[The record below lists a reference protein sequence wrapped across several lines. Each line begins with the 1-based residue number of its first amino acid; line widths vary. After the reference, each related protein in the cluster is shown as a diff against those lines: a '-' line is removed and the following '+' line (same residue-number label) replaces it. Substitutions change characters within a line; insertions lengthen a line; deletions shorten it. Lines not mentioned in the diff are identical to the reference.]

1 MGHGNSNKLYITH
14 AEHTGVAGGQ
24 HSASSSGYRAKA
36 TGSDLQQ
43 LPFDCCALSLQP
55 FENPVVVREPD
66 GTGNVFDLM
75 NIIPW
80 VKKHGTNPVT
90 GKPLASGDLLR
101 LHYHKNPTT
110 GQYHDPVT
118 FKPFNEHSHI
128 VALGTTG
135 NVFSWDTIDTLCIKT
150 KAWRDLVD
158 DSAFKRSDIITL
170 QDPHHVE
177 KRRVANFD
185 HVLKPEEKGKDEAID
200 KPKPAAVVAGPRK
213 SQQAYNAAGYTNN
226 AASASLTSTASELTT
241 TNTQLL
247 IDEEEFMFEQIS
259 AVTKEK
265 DRARMKAYVRMM
277 TNMGGSLNLE
287 LHCDRAPK
295 TCYNFLT
302 LARRGYYDG
311 CTFHRLIPG
320 FMVQGGDPLGTG
332 KGGESCWGTPFR
344 DEWDV
349 KGAYKHDAR
358 GVVSMANHGAATNG
372 SQFFITFKAT
382 PHLDKKHTVFG
393 KLVGGEDVLDR
404 IEAVPTKK
412 GTDTPLSAIKITGI
426 EIFQDPFEEYKA
438 RLKRKLDRQAER
450 ASEKA
455 APKEDDR
462 TTWFGTKLGEKGQGL
477 DLSGVG
483 VGRYLKRAAET
494 PLEKG
499 EAPEKKKQKT
509 LGFGDFSSW

>member
-14 AEHTGVAGGQ
+14 AEHTGAAGGQ
-24 HSASSSGYRAKA
+24 HTASSSGFRAKP

-43 LPFDCCALSLQP
+43 LPFDSCALSLQP
-55 FENPVVVREPD
+55 FDNPVVVREPD

-75 NIIPW
+75 NIVPW
-80 VKKHGTNPVT
+80 IKRHRTNPVT
-90 GKPLASGDLLR
+90 GKPLSTAQLLK
-101 LHYHKNPTT
+101 LHYHRNPTT

-128 VALGTTG
+128 VAIATSG
-135 NVFSWDTIDTLCIKT
+135 NVFSWDTVDTLCVKT

-158 DSAFKRSDIITL
+158 DTTFKRADIITL
-170 QDPHHVE
+170 QDPHNVE
-177 KRRVANFD
+177 QRRVANFE
-185 HVLKPEEKGKDEAID
+185 HVQRPEERGKDKTLE
-200 KPKPAAVVAGPRK
+200 KPKPAAVIAAPRK
-213 SQQAYNAAGYTNN
+213 KQEAYNAAGYTNN
-226 AASASLTSTASELTT
+226 AASASLTSTSSDLATANS
-241 TNTQLL
+241 QLL

-259 AVTKEK
+259 AATKEK
-265 DRARMKAYVRMM
+265 DRAKMKAYVRVL
-277 TNMGGSLNLE
+277 TNLGGSLNLE

-302 LARRGYYDG
+302 LARRGYYDE
-311 CTFHRLIPG
+311 TVFHRLIPG
-320 FMVQGGDPLGTG
+320 FMVQGGDPTGTG

-372 SQFFITFKAT
+372 SQFFITFKPAA
-382 PHLDKKHTVFG
+382 HLDRKHTVFG

-412 GTDTPLSAIKITGI
+412 GTDTPLSPIKITSI

-455 APKEDDR
+455 APKADDR
-462 TTWFGTKLGEKGQGL
+462 TTWFGTKLGEKGQAL

-483 VGRYLKRAAET
+483 VGRYLKRAAEDG
-494 PLEKG
+494 PAAAGL
-499 EAPEKKKQKT
+499 EKKKQKT